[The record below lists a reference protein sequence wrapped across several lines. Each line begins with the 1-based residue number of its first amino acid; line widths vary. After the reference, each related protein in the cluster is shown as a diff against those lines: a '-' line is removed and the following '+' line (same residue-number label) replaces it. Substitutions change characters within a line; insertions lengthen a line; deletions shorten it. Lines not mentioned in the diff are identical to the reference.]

1 MSSNEI
7 SVQENNRGYEPAWS
21 SSQPNCADKLFV
33 DEPEKQ
39 KMLVSGDIKP
49 RKNSMQDMMQ
59 HPEGALGHYF
69 SLNMPLKD
77 RIRKGKTGMS
87 MELNRGKI
95 SDINSN

>member
-7 SVQENNRGYEPAWS
+7 SVQENKRRYEPARS
-21 SSQPNCADKLFV
+21 SSQPNCADKLFM

-49 RKNSMQDMMQ
+49 RKNSMQDMQ
-59 HPEGALGHYF
+59 HPEGALVHYF

-87 MELNRGKI
+87 MEQNRGKI
-95 SDINSN
+95 SDISSN